1 MPKPTNWATIENL
14 HGSVKFGIVITTGDE
29 EEEEHEYVP
38 VRIKLD
44 ATVVTDDGLGRR
56 QVSTTLDLGTPQATP
71 FDLSTQQGRRD
82 LHAAVPAVLRSALAE
97 LVQDAIDEDVS
108 V

>member
-1 MPKPTNWATIENL
+1 MPKATNWATIENL
-14 HGSVKFGIVITTGDE
+14 HGSIKFGVVITTGEGE
-29 EEEEHEYVP
+29 EEEEFVP
-38 VRIKLD
+38 VQIKLD

-56 QVSTTLDLGTPQATP
+56 QVSTTLNLGTPRATP

-82 LHAAVPAVLRSALAE
+82 LHTAVPAVLRSALVD
-97 LVQDAIDEDVS
+97 LVQDAIDEDPS